1 MRIAVD
7 AHMVGE
13 RETGNETY
21 ILNLLRG
28 LASLPSEDRY
38 QVLTPRP
45 DELRAMLTLPERF
58 ELVRIWPSQ
67 ALLRIPIAMPR
78 AVRRHR
84 SDILHVTYVA
94 PPAARCAT
102 VVTVHDLSFAV
113 YPQAVPWRTRLILTP
128 LVPPSVRRASRVIA
142 ISEHTRAD
150 LIRRY
155 RLAPEKVAVIHLAPS
170 SAFRP
175 LPDARH
181 QALPGGVSDP
191 FILAVGSLEP
201 RKNLLRLID
210 AFASLVSDVQ
220 FPGKLVLVARQQ
232 PAAHPLVRAL
242 RRHGLEDRVVFTG
255 YLSEAALNLLYNRA
269 ALFVYPSLY
278 EGFGLPPVEA
288 MASGC
293 PVVASS
299 ASALPET
306 LGNAAVLVDPTST
319 SALAGAM
326 RSVLERDD
334 LRRELREKGLR
345 RAASYS
351 WEKVARQTH
360 AVYAEALN
368 ASLSPVTS

>member
-1 MRIAVD
+1 MRIAID

-28 LASLPSEDRY
+28 LASVPSEDRY

-67 ALLRIPIAMPR
+67 PLLRIPFAMPR
-78 AVRRHR
+78 AVHRHR
-84 SDILHVTYVA
+84 SDILHATYVA
-94 PPAARCAT
+94 PPAPGCAT
-102 VVTVHDLSFAV
+102 VVTVHDLSFVV

-128 LVPPSVRRASRVIA
+128 LVPLSVRRASRVIA

-170 SAFRP
+170 RAFGP
-175 LPDARH
+175 LPGASQ
-181 QALPGGVSDP
+181 QALPEGVSDP
-191 FILAVGSLEP
+191 FILAVGSLER

-210 AFASLVSDVQ
+210 AFASLVSESD
-220 FPGKLVLVARQQ
+220 FRGKLVLVARQQ
-232 PAAHPLVRAL
+232 PAVQQLVRAL
-242 RRHGLEDRVVFTG
+242 GRHGLDDRVVFTG
-255 YLSEAALNLLYNRA
+255 YVSEAVLNLLYNRA
-269 ALFVYPSLY
+269 SLFVYPSLY
-278 EGFGLPPVEA
+278 EGFGLPPIEA
-288 MASGC
+288 MACGC
-293 PVVASS
+293 PVVAGS

-306 LGNAAVLVDPTST
+306 LGDAAVLVDTTST

-326 RSVLERDD
+326 RSVLERGD
-334 LRRELREKGLR
+334 LRRDLREKGLR

-351 WEKVARQTH
+351 WEKVARQTR